1 MDSMQIALIA
11 ALDQKRAIGYQNQL
25 LWHLPKDLQYFKQMT
40 WAMPVVM
47 GRKTFESLSGKALPG
62 RFNIVVTR
70 QMNWEAP
77 GVQVVHSLPAAIDL
91 AEANGY
97 KKLFVIGGG
106 EIYAA
111 ALPLANELCITR
123 VEANLPADSYF
134 PNWDGQGWVQT
145 KNDFVP
151 ADAKNKYDLRFQ
163 IWKRP

>member
-62 RFNIVVTR
+62 RLNIVVTR
-70 QMNWEAP
+70 QAHWQAP
-77 GVQVVHSLPAAIDL
+77 GVEVVHSLPAAVDL
-91 AEANGY
+91 AKAQDY

-111 ALPLANELCITR
+111 ALPLAHELCITQ
-123 VEANLPADSYF
+123 VEANLPADSFF
-134 PNWDGQGWVQT
+134 PDWQNHEWKKLKEV
-145 KNDFVP
+145 FVP
-151 ADAKNKYDLRFQ
+151 ADAKNKYDLSFQ
-163 IWKRP
+163 TWKRT